1 MRCRSIAV
9 TELRSSLC
17 LCCWFLLMLPGLL
30 YAQNPVNPQV
40 SPPAAY
46 SAALPGDTRLPS
58 LDFQLHKDLG
68 PPAGTLAQSQPVLGA
83 PGLPLDLAL
92 EAAHA
97 AIEACRGDGYR
108 IGVAV
113 TDPAGQLLV
122 GLAADGAGPGRVY
135 VAVRKDIAATAFKMP
150 TLALRAKLLADPAL
164 RGQIKPNMS
173 VFSGAV
179 PLMVGDRVVGAIA
192 SSGSTGN
199 EDDRCASIGADKIQS
214 RLK

>member
-1 MRCRSIAV
+1 
-9 TELRSSLC
+9 
-17 LCCWFLLMLPGLL
+17 MLPG
-30 YAQNPVNPQV
+30 YAQNPPTA
-40 SPPAAY
+40 SSPAADP
-46 SAALPGDTRLPS
+46 AALPGDTPMPS

-68 PPAGTLAQSQPVLGA
+68 PPAGTPAQSHSVVGTPRPA
-83 PGLPLDLAL
+83 LDLAL

-97 AIEACRGDGYR
+97 AIEACRADGYR

-113 TDPAGQLLV
+113 TDSAGQLLV

-135 VAVRKDIAATAFKMP
+135 VAIRKDIAAATFKMP

-164 RGQIKPNMS
+164 RAQIKPNMS

-179 PLMVGDRVVGAIA
+179 PLMVRDRVVGAIA

-199 EDDRCASIGADKIQS
+199 EDDACANIGAEKIQS